1 MPKNVISPKWFT
13 AKHNHEECIASALA
27 VAEKICQ
34 KKSLRF
40 TPTRRLVFNLLWKQH
55 TPVGAYE
62 LLEMAK
68 AEGYRAAPITIYRAL
83 DFLIENGLAHRLAS
97 TNSYIGCSCGGGK
110 HHGVFLICR
119 NCGRV
124 LELNGT
130 ELIKKFKHSALEVGF
145 KIKSSAIEIEGLCPI
160 CSK

>member
-1 MPKNVISPKWFT
+1 MPKNVITPKWF
-13 AKHNHEECIASALA
+13 ANKHNHEECIDSALA

-40 TPTRRLVFNLLWKQH
+40 TPTRRMVFSLLWQKH
-55 TPVGAYE
+55 TPSGAYE
-62 LLEMAK
+62 ILEMAK
-68 AEGYRAAPITIYRAL
+68 KKGYRAAPITIYRAL
-83 DFLIENGLAHRLAS
+83 DFLIENGLAHRLAT

-124 LELNGT
+124 LELNAT
-130 ELIKKFKHSALEVGF
+130 ELIKKFKHSAMDTGF
-145 KIKSSAIEIEGLCPI
+145 KIKSSSIEIEGICPI
-160 CSK
+160 CTK